1 MVCSEKKN
9 GMVSR
14 HRQVKVIQI
23 ASGINCILG
32 FFKEV
37 YLFPSFSAII
47 NRGFLLIIEF

>member
-14 HRQVKVIQI
+14 HRQAKVIQI

-47 NRGFLLIIEF
+47 HRGFLLIIEF